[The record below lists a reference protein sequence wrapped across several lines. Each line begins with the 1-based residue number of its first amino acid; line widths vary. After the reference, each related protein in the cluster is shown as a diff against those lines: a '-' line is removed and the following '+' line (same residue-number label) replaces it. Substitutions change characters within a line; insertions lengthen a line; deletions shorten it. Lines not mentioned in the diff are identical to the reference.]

1 MAENT
6 KRSIFALNGLTGMFI
21 AVVLLLSIL
30 VFLQI
35 GVVTSYQDAVT
46 KPYDAAPLR
55 DINNLKAI
63 DDRDTQ
69 REYTFQSPKSEK

>member
-35 GVVTSYQDAVT
+35 GVVTSYQSAVT
-46 KPYDAAPLR
+46 QPYDAAPLR

-63 DDRDTQ
+63 DDRDAQ
-69 REYTFQSPKSEK
+69 QKYTFQSPKSEK